1 MMLIRRQKGF
11 SLIAAI
17 FLVTV
22 VALLLLVLSRS
33 IAVQDR
39 SSFLSVMSNRAYFSA
54 RAGLEWAAVS
64 ALGGSCGVQSL
75 NIEGI
80 AVITQCTATTGISEG
95 GGTYNIYNLSVTAST
110 GSKSTD
116 TLVSR
121 TLVGQ
126 VTDAPAP

>member
-1 MMLIRRQKGF
+1 MTLYQRQRGF

-17 FLVTV
+17 FLIAVIAV
-22 VALLLLVLSRS
+22 LLLVLSRN

-54 RAGLEWAAVS
+54 RTGLEWTAVS
-64 ALGGSCGVQSL
+64 AISGSCGTQSL

-80 AVITQCTATTGISEG
+80 SVQTQCTATTGISEG
-95 GGTYNIYNLSVTAST
+95 GSTYNIYNLSATAST
-110 GSKSTD
+110 GGKSTD

-121 TLVGQ
+121 TLMGQ

>member
-1 MMLIRRQKGF
+1 MTLYQRQRGF

-17 FLVTV
+17 FLIAVIAV
-22 VALLLLVLSRS
+22 LLLVLSRN

-54 RAGLEWAAVS
+54 RAGLEWTAVS
-64 ALGGSCGVQSL
+64 AISGSCGTQSL

-80 AVITQCTATTGISEG
+80 SVQTQCTATTGISEG
-95 GGTYNIYNLSVTAST
+95 GSTYNIYNLSATAST
-110 GSKSTD
+110 GGKSTD

-121 TLVGQ
+121 TLMGQ

>member
-1 MMLIRRQKGF
+1 MTLHKRQQGF

-17 FLVTV
+17 FLIAVIAV
-22 VALLLLVLSRS
+22 LLLVLSRN

-54 RAGLEWAAVS
+54 RAGLEWTAVS
-64 ALGGSCGVQSL
+64 ALGGSCGIQSL

-80 AVITQCTATTGISEG
+80 TVQTQCTATTGISEG
-95 GGTYNIYNLSVTAST
+95 GSTYNIYNLSATAST
-110 GSKSTD
+110 GGKSTD

-126 VTDAPAP
+126 VTDAPPP